1 MKKIA
6 LVLFLF
12 LSGAEAAA
20 QYRGDIALGDTIDFK
35 FTTVSATG
43 APTTIA
49 GTSPGVSCYPDNST
63 TEITAGITLSIDF
76 DSRTGMHNV
85 RVVASSGNG
94 YATGTNYE
102 CAITGTS
109 PTVDSV
115 SVLGYV
121 VGSFSIEKRSGIRP
135 TTAGRTLDVSATGEA
150 GLDWANIG
158 SPTTS
163 QTLSGTTI
171 GTLTSVASGGITA
184 TSIATDAIGADE
196 IAADAIGASEVA
208 TDAIGSAEFA
218 QAAAD
223 KAWSTA
229 ARALTDKAGFSL
241 AATGT
246 DAVYP
251 SGTVVD
257 DALNSNTTFET
268 DLADTE
274 DNKWKDSLLLFT
286 GASCNVEGE
295 VAKITAYDGTTK
307 FVTISPAKTAE
318 PTATDCGFLILN
330 R

>member
-1 MKKIA
+1 MKKTA
-6 LVLFLF
+6 LALLLLL
-12 LSGAEAAA
+12 LSSGPASA

-35 FTTVSATG
+35 FTTVSSTG

-49 GTSPGVSCYPDNST
+49 GTAPGVSCYPDNST

-76 DSRTGMHNV
+76 DGRTGMHNV
-85 RVVASSGNG
+85 RVVATSGNG

-121 VGSFSIEKRSGIRP
+121 VGGFSIEKRSGLRP
-135 TTAGRTLDVSATGEA
+135 TTAGRTLDVSAGGEA

-163 QTLSGTTI
+163 QTLSGTTV
-171 GTLTSVASGGITA
+171 GTASSVTAVAADGITA
-184 TSIATDAIGADE
+184 SS
-196 IAADAIGASEVA
+196 IAADAIGA
-208 TDAIGSAEFA
+208 AEFA

-223 KAWSTA
+223 KVWGTA

-257 DALNSNTTFET
+257 DALNSSTTFET

-274 DNKWKDSLLLFT
+274 DNKWKDALLLFT

-307 FVTISPAKTAE
+307 FITISPAKTAE